1 MSTSTITSETLLAQ
15 LHWRAAI
22 KKFDSAKKIPA
33 ATWQTLEQALVLSP
47 SSYGLQ
53 PWKFF
58 VVTDAALRAT
68 LQQHSWS
75 QSQITDASHLVVLAR
90 RTDMTSQDV
99 DKYVD
104 RIAEVRS
111 VPKAALDG
119 YRSMMLGSISG
130 KSPDELGNWNARQV
144 YIALGG
150 FLTCCAMLGVDACP
164 MEGFDSTKYDEIL
177 GLHAQGYSATVVTT
191 AGYRASDD
199 PYTKSAKVR
208 YRHGDMVQHV

>member
-68 LQQHSWS
+68 LQQHSWN

-90 RTDMTSQDV
+90 RTDMTPQDV

-111 VPKAALDG
+111 VPKAALDA
-119 YRSMMLGSISG
+119 YRSMMLGSITG
-130 KSPDELGNWNARQV
+130 KSSIELEVWNARQV

-150 FLTCCAMLGVDACP
+150 FLTACAVLGVDACP
-164 MEGFDSTKYDEIL
+164 MEGFDSTKYDELL
-177 GLHAQGYSATVVTT
+177 GLRAQGFSATVVAT

-208 YRHGDMVQHV
+208 FRHSEMVQHV

>member
-15 LHWRAAI
+15 LHWRAAT
-22 KKFDSAKKIPA
+22 KKFDPARKIPD
-33 ATWQTLEQALVLSP
+33 ATWKTLEQALVLSP

-68 LQQHSWS
+68 LKQHSWN

-90 RTDMTSQDV
+90 RTDLTQQDV
-99 DKYVD
+99 DKYIE

-111 VPKAALDG
+111 VPKAALDA
-119 YRSMMLGSISG
+119 YRSMMLGSITG
-130 KSPDELGNWNARQV
+130 KSSGQLEDWNARQV

-150 FLTCCAMLGVDACP
+150 FLTACAMLGVDACP

-177 GLHAQGYSATVVTT
+177 GLRDQGFSATVVAT

-199 PYTKSAKVR
+199 PYTTSAKVR
-208 YRHGDMVQHV
+208 YRHSDMVQHV